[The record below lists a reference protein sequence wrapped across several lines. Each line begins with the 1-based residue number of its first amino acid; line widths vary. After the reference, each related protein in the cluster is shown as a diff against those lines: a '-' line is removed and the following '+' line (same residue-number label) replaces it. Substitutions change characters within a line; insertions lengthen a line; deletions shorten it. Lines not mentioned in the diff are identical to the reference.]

1 MEFRIYYESLEQAEY
16 YIKPILVK
24 SLHNNNISDFEIKL
38 IEKVQQSYKRN
49 GNLSKKYAKKIS
61 EILIQKNPDVIISVI
76 KNNIEVPLI
85 ILEFSTAV
93 FTKDHELQRT
103 DNFNVAL
110 SSGSVYIKISPIYK
124 NSGSHGGDTSYQY
137 LEPYSLFYKKYN
149 ELSFHINWDVDD
161 QNEAIVEKNSLYKS
175 VPTNTSE
182 IDELVSLI
190 IKVYFNNIEDDDWKN
205 GFNDL
210 VLESNMFSNWIKSLD
225 ELDQFEDIKS
235 INTSRMN
242 WDNYNGYIDKNNVFT
257 LKLNRLGH
265 AMDPERGMLNYYGTF
280 YKNDNNTFISKLLF
294 NPTDDSWYKNTPKEN
309 EIRNMIQNGFSDNI
323 SLVKA
328 MCLGLSLPKYDD
340 LNNIINNSNQLIIDI
355 SEYVTDNIYI
365 FNTPFRNIIKN
376 SDILYITD
384 GNSKNIY
391 LTWNSE
397 CYVEFSHDECPNITI
412 INEREKLTEDD
423 VTFTTIH
430 HFFHSNDIE
439 TLSVSYPGAQ
449 SDMPILPQPNGGR
462 KQQRV
467 YIDAIGLKNNN
478 MIFQENKG
486 SYSKSKINSDISKII
501 NFKNDND
508 YKRAIVEFKRKNS
521 IQAEELYIGVGF
533 GETSKSIA
541 TINSEL
547 DLDDID
553 YFLVLS
559 KNMNSWKVYSSIN
572 NDEGLFPIKRGVIDK
587 IITYKVENNE

>member
-16 YIKPILVK
+16 YIKPILIN
-24 SLHNNNISDFEIKL
+24 SLQKNNISEYDIKL
-38 IEKVQQSYKRN
+38 IEKVQQSYKKN

-76 KNNIEVPLI
+76 KNDIEIPLI

-110 SSGSVYIKISPIYK
+110 SSGSVYIKISPIHK

-137 LEPYSLFYKKYN
+137 LEPYSLFYKKYD

-161 QNEAIVEKNSLYKS
+161 NNEAIVEKNDFYKS
-175 VPTNTSE
+175 VPTKISE
-182 IDELVSLI
+182 INELVSLI
-190 IKVYFNNIEDDDWKN
+190 IKIYSNNIENDDWKN
-205 GFNDL
+205 GFNELILQSDI
-210 VLESNMFSNWIKSLD
+210 FSNWINSLD
-225 ELDQFEDIKS
+225 KLDDFEDIKT

-242 WDNYNGYIDKNNVFT
+242 WDNYNENIYKNNVFT

-280 YKNDNNTFISKLLF
+280 FKNGNNTFISKLLF
-294 NPTDDSWYKNTPKEN
+294 NPNNPSWYKDTPKEE

-328 MCLGLSLPKYDD
+328 MCLGLSLPKFDD
-340 LNNIINNSNQLIIDI
+340 LKNIIINSDELLIDI
-355 SEYVTDNIYI
+355 SDYVTDNIYI

-384 GNSKNIY
+384 GQNKNIY
-391 LTWNSE
+391 LTWNEE
-397 CYVEFSHDECPNITI
+397 CYVEFSHDECPNKTI
-412 INEREKLTEDD
+412 ISEREKLTEDD
-423 VTFTTIH
+423 VTFSTIH
-430 HFFHSNDIE
+430 HFFHSNNIT

-449 SDMPILPQPNGGR
+449 SDMPILPQPNEGR

-467 YIDAIGLKNNN
+467 YIDAIGLKDNN

-486 SYSKSKINSDISKII
+486 PYSKSKINTDISKII
-501 NFKNDND
+501 NFKNNID

-521 IQAEELYIGVGF
+521 IHAEKLYIGVGF
-533 GETSKSIA
+533 GETSKSIG
-541 TINSEL
+541 TINTEL

-559 KNMNSWKVYSSIN
+559 KDMRSWKVYSSIN
-572 NDEGLFPIKRGVIDK
+572 NDEGLFPIKRGEIDK
-587 IITYKVENNE
+587 ILTYKVENNE

>member
-1 MEFRIYYESLEQAEY
+1 MEFRIYYESLEQAEF
-16 YIKPILVK
+16 YIKPILVR
-24 SLHNNNISDFEIKL
+24 SLKTNNIDNYEIKL
-38 IEKVQQSYKRN
+38 IEKVQQSYKKN

-76 KNNIEVPLI
+76 KNNIEIPLI

-110 SSGSVYIKISPIYK
+110 SSGSIYIKISPIYK

-149 ELSFHINWDVDD
+149 ELSFHINWDVDEN
-161 QNEAIVEKNSLYKS
+161 NEAIVEKNVLYKS
-175 VPTNTSE
+175 VPSNTSE
-182 IDELVSLI
+182 MEELVSLI
-190 IKVYFNNIEDDDWKN
+190 VKIYSINIQNDNWKN

-210 VLESNMFSNWIKSLD
+210 ILESNVFSEWIKSLC
-225 ELDQFEDIKS
+225 ELDEYEDIKT

-242 WDNYNGYIDKNNVFT
+242 WDNYNEDIDKNNVFT

-280 YKNDNNTFISKLLF
+280 FKNDNNTFISKLLF
-294 NPTDDSWYKNTPKEN
+294 NPNNASWYKDTPKED
-309 EIRNMIQNGFSDNI
+309 EIRNMIENGFSDNI
-323 SLVKA
+323 SLIKA

-340 LNNIINNSNQLIIDI
+340 LKNIVISSNELIIDVSDYI
-355 SEYVTDNIYI
+355 TENIYV

-384 GNSKNIY
+384 GDSKNIY
-391 LTWNSE
+391 LTWNEE
-397 CYVEFSHDECPNITI
+397 CYVEFSHDNCPDKTTI
-412 INEREKLTEDD
+412 SERDKLTEDD
-423 VTFTTIH
+423 VTFSTIH
-430 HFFHSNDIE
+430 HFFHSNNIT

-486 SYSKSKINSDISKII
+486 PYSKSKINTDISKII
-501 NFKNDND
+501 NFKNDDD
-508 YKRAIVEFKRKNS
+508 YKKAIVEFKRKNS
-521 IQAEELYIGVGF
+521 IESEKLYIGVGF
-533 GETSKSIA
+533 GETSKSIS
-541 TINSEL
+541 TVNSEL

-559 KNMNSWKVYSSIN
+559 KDMTSWKVYSSIN
-572 NDEGLFPIKRGVIDK
+572 NDEELFPIKRGQIDK
-587 IITYKVENNE
+587 ILTYKVENNE